1 MASLVTQMMT
11 MFNPKLESHVLW
23 LKSLG
28 ETMKSMKGMENVL
41 SQNPFKMKIKP
52 TQFLDVPEIH
62 FVLAV
67 KYTDAL
73 FQGEAWIPPQKK

>member
-1 MASLVTQMMT
+1 
-11 MFNPKLESHVLW
+11 
-23 LKSLG
+23 
-28 ETMKSMKGMENVL
+28 
-41 SQNPFKMKIKP
+41 MKIKP